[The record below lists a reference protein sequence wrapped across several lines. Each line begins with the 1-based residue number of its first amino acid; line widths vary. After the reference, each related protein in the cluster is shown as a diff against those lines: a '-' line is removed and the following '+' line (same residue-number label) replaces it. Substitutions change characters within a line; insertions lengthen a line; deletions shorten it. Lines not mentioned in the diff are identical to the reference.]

1 MPILKIEILGSE
13 IEIIYEEVEKE
24 RLTKLINQFKK
35 RLSEIPQN
43 GKIND
48 KAIIFLSG
56 LKVEDELQ
64 ENKKLLSNNIVDKN
78 KIDEQLEIILKL
90 NNEIILLKNEANE
103 LKSKNLIKSS
113 DDLLLME
120 KVQNL
125 QKLLKSIQFK
135 IKDELN

>member
-1 MPILKIEILGSE
+1 MPILKTDILGSE
-13 IEIIYEEVEKE
+13 IEINYEDTEKE
-24 RLTKLINQFKK
+24 KLIKLISQFKK
-35 RLSEIPQN
+35 RLSEFPQN
-43 GKIND
+43 IKIND